1 MTSFM
6 TSYDSATASKTD
18 RTRDCFSE
26 MGTEV
31 YPKCVVSPFRYGA
44 VSAVDDDVELLVLL
58 ALALA
63 LLVAVLAVF

>member
-1 MTSFM
+1 M
-6 TSYDSATASKTD
+6 
-18 RTRDCFSE
+18 
-26 MGTEV
+26 

-63 LLVAVLAVF
+63 LLVAVLAVLKVAVLKVF